1 MMVPDYTLIA
11 EVILYS
17 EGFEDSLTLAHKMTR
32 MYALCSE
39 QLSQQDH
46 YDFGMRAV
54 KSVLVMAG
62 SLKRSNP
69 DKREDVVLLRALR
82 DSNLPK
88 FLHEDTI
95 LFQAIL
101 QDLFPGLEIPEHD
114 YGVFKTTIEGC
125 TVAKKLQPKD
135 CVTKKVI
142 QLFETMEV
150 RHGVMLVGPTGG
162 GKTSAYQILQDSLTK
177 LHAEGT
183 TKELESEFPAVVRF
197 YHLFLLFTFFSVCPP
212 TIQYFTGYGKKVADY
227 RPVRTKILNP
237 KAVTMGELYGEF
249 NLLTMEWKDGLLATA
264 VREAVQVLYPSK
276 PNPLSSPGPS
286 VECWFVCWFAGLFVI
301 TGGLPATEIGK
312 DTTEDHKWIV
322 NDGPVDALWIEN
334 MNTVLDDNKMLCLA
348 NSERIKLN
356 NTIHMLFEVQD
367 LAVASPATVS
377 RCGMVFIDASEL
389 GWRPVIETWID
400 SESFTWKQETKDYVW
415 NLFNS
420 YIDPCLKYVKKNLIE
435 AMPQVSVSKAQTV
448 AMLFESLV
456 FGPGGPDLQSD
467 PLRLHSFLAT
477 IFAWCLAW
485 GVGGNLDESCNDKFD
500 SHIKDVLSECPD
512 VKFWGNMCVCGY
524 SLTPGAPTP
533 STNLKIGFIIIP
545 YFDLMVPTIDTTRF
559 GYLMDKLLAL
569 NRPILFTGSTGVG
582 KSVIAKQRLYEL
594 SEQQNYVPAF
604 MNFSAQTNSFRTQ
617 EIIENKLEKKRK
629 NILGAPKDKRVVIL
643 VDDLNMPKLEQYGAQ
658 PPIELLRQFQD
669 FRGFYDRDKLFWKEV
684 QDVILAA
691 ACAPPGGGRNPVTP
705 RFIRHFSMFSIPS
718 AADFTLK
725 TIFLSITKGFLQEFP
740 PIVKEMAGSI
750 VNAAVEIY
758 ARMST
763 DLLPTPAKAHYIF
776 NLRDLSKLVQ
786 GILQADVG
794 YIREAPI
801 MFRLFCHESLRVF
814 HDRLIDN
821 TDKRFFCDILS
832 QMSSKHFN
840 QDYAAETF
848 EKKPIIFGDF
858 MKVGAEAKDRLYEDI
873 KDMDKLQRILN
884 DYLDDYNM
892 SCPKEMKL
900 VFFLDAIQ
908 HISRI
913 ARMVRQPR
921 GNALLVGVG
930 GCGKQ
935 SLTRLACHMSGYK
948 CIQIELTRGYNY
960 DSFHEDLKGLYHSA
974 GVEGNNT
981 VFLFTDTQIV
991 VEEFLEDIN
1000 NILNSG
1006 EISNLF
1012 PPEEFEAIINAVRPK
1027 AKEAGVLESD
1037 RDGIYDHFISRVRD
1051 NLHIV
1056 LCMSPVGDSFRTRCR
1071 MFPSIVNCCT
1081 IDWFTQWPKEALLSV
1096 SNTFFADVDIGVSD
1110 EVKSALFFSELRR
1123 HVYTTPT
1130 SYLELINL
1138 YLSMLND
1145 KRKQL
1150 CAARDRV
1157 DNGLKKL
1164 LETNDLVANMEVE
1177 LTALGPELK
1186 RKSED
1191 TDILMVKLEKDQV
1204 EADKVRAVVSEE
1216 EAIAK
1221 EKADETEAIAE
1232 DAQRD
1237 LDEALP
1243 LLYAANKALDSLDKS
1258 DIAEVRVFA
1267 NPPEMVMVVMEAV
1280 CILLGSK
1287 PDWASAKGLLGDST
1301 FLSRLTN
1308 YDKDNI
1314 PDKILRTL
1322 KKYIDNPKFVPEIV
1336 EKTSK
1341 ACRSL
1346 CLWVRAIDS
1355 YAHVFRTV
1363 EPKRQKLEGAQAELA
1378 VVQEELAKKQASL
1391 KEVEDK
1397 IKELQDSFEASVRE
1411 KETLQRNIALTAARL
1426 KRAGKLVTALG
1437 DEQVRWAETV
1447 EAFQREIDNVAGN
1460 VFIAS
1465 ACVAYYGPFTSK
1477 YREMLVTEWV
1487 ERCQELGIPVSQDFS
1502 LVSTL
1507 ADPFEIRQ
1515 WNLEGLPRDNVSTE
1529 NAVLVTKGRR
1539 WPLMIDPQDQA
1550 NRWIVGR
1557 ERKNG
1562 LKVVK
1567 LTDKNLLRTL
1577 ENAIRIGLPVLI
1589 EEVGET
1595 LDPALEPIL
1604 LKQTFVQ
1611 GGRLLIRLGDSDVD
1625 YDKNFRFYMTSKMSN
1640 PHYMPE
1646 IFIKVTIIN
1655 FTVTRL
1661 GLEDQLLADV
1671 VRLERPDLEEQRNA
1685 LIMKINADK
1694 QKLKDIEDKILKM
1707 LFHSEGNILDD
1718 EELIETLNDSKVMSK
1733 EINKRLKEAEETEEM
1748 ISKARAKY
1756 LPVATRG
1763 SVIYFVTADLS
1774 EIDPMY
1780 QYSLKYFTSL
1790 FVRVIE
1796 TAEKA
1801 SDLEKRLNILMDGIT
1816 LTMYNNIGRGL
1827 FERHKVCFS
1836 FMLCVEIMKQAET
1849 LTMEEWNF
1857 FIRGLPP
1864 LDKERPKKPV
1874 MCTFMDDA
1882 TWDLLVDVEEAMPM
1896 YSGITNDIRL
1906 TPVKVNVGSYVMEL
1920 NPAKFDG
1927 YIDNVPEPPEDLST
1941 EEIPP
1946 GAPKGHWQKR
1956 LTKFQQLTL
1965 VKYFKPEALSE
1976 CLNTFVVE
1984 NLGKAFVENPP
1995 QHLGALYDDMS
2006 KAVPL
2011 IFVLSSGSDP
2021 MAAFLRFAR
2030 EREYEE
2036 RVHSIS
2042 LGQGQGPVAE
2052 KLIFAALKTGDWVFL
2067 QNCHLAKSWML
2078 SMEEIIKNFSI
2089 PDADIHDDFRL
2100 FLSSMPAPFFPVS
2113 VLQNGIKVTS
2123 EPPKGLRSNLRR
2135 AFGELTKGDFE
2146 DHILKAD
2153 WCKIVFGICFF
2164 HAVVLERR
2172 KFGPLAFNIPYEFAD
2187 SDREC
2192 AIDNFKLFTAD
2203 GELPWDA
2210 LQFITAEI
2218 TYGGRVTDAWDQRV
2232 LKVVLERFFQPSS
2245 LEPGY
2250 LYCSSDL
2257 YHPLETISL
2266 ENYKDYIEELPIIDP
2281 PEIFDMYQNANI
2293 SFQKKESMFMV
2304 NTILE
2309 VQPRLVV
2316 ASGGKSSDEI
2326 VFELADLM
2334 LSKLPEKLDIDTALA
2349 EMFEPDEKGRINS
2362 LSTVLSQEVSRF
2374 NKLLSVIISSLLNIK
2389 KAIKGLAVMSESL
2402 EAIFN
2407 SMLGNQVP
2415 EEWANAAYPSLKP
2428 LGSWVKDLELRL
2440 QFIMRWMEYG
2450 QPKSYWMSGFFFPQG
2465 FITGALQNFA
2475 RKYDVP
2481 IDALKFRFNVLPGPH
2496 YREQADVA
2504 AAEQADQA
2512 FDDSAYEMPEDGV
2525 LIHGLY
2531 LDSASWDDEKNLLG
2545 DARFGVMNPPMPI
2558 MHLLPDPDYVEESE
2572 GQYDYPLYKTGER
2585 AGTLST
2591 TGHST
2596 NFVIKC
2602 FLPTDMT
2609 REHWIGKGTALLCQL
2624 NQ

>member
-1 MMVPDYTLIA
+1 
-11 EVILYS
+11 
-17 EGFEDSLTLAHKMTR
+17 
-32 MYALCSE
+32 
-39 QLSQQDH
+39 
-46 YDFGMRAV
+46 
-54 KSVLVMAG
+54 MA
-62 SLKRSNP
+62 P
-69 DKREDVVLLRALR
+69 
-82 DSNLPK
+82 
-88 FLHEDTI
+88 
-95 LFQAIL
+95 AI
-101 QDLFPGLEIPEHD
+101 
-114 YGVFKTTIEGC
+114 
-125 TVAKKLQPKD
+125 
-135 CVTKKVI
+135 VT
-142 QLFETMEV
+142 
-150 RHGVMLVGPTGG
+150 
-162 GKTSAYQILQDSLTK
+162 
-177 LHAEGT
+177 
-183 TKELESEFPAVVRF
+183 
-197 YHLFLLFTFFSVCPP
+197 
-212 TIQYFTGYGKKVADY
+212 
-227 RPVRTKILNP
+227 
-237 KAVTMGELYGEF
+237 
-249 NLLTMEWKDGLLATA
+249 
-264 VREAVQVLYPSK
+264 
-276 PNPLSSPGPS
+276 
-286 VECWFVCWFAGLFVI
+286 
-301 TGGLPATEIGK
+301 
-312 DTTEDHKWIV
+312 
-322 NDGPVDALWIEN
+322 
-334 MNTVLDDNKMLCLA
+334 
-348 NSERIKLN
+348 
-356 NTIHMLFEVQD
+356 
-367 LAVASPATVS
+367 
-377 RCGMVFIDASEL
+377 
-389 GWRPVIETWID
+389 
-400 SESFTWKQETKDYVW
+400 
-415 NLFNS
+415 
-420 YIDPCLKYVKKNLIE
+420 
-435 AMPQVSVSKAQTV
+435 
-448 AMLFESLV
+448 
-456 FGPGGPDLQSD
+456 
-467 PLRLHSFLAT
+467 
-477 IFAWCLAW
+477 
-485 GVGGNLDESCNDKFD
+485 
-500 SHIKDVLSECPD
+500 
-512 VKFWGNMCVCGY
+512 
-524 SLTPGAPTP
+524 
-533 STNLKIGFIIIP
+533 
-545 YFDLMVPTIDTTRF
+545 
-559 GYLMDKLLAL
+559 
-569 NRPILFTGSTGVG
+569 
-582 KSVIAKQRLYEL
+582 
-594 SEQQNYVPAF
+594 
-604 MNFSAQTNSFRTQ
+604 
-617 EIIENKLEKKRK
+617 
-629 NILGAPKDKRVVIL
+629 
-643 VDDLNMPKLEQYGAQ
+643 
-658 PPIELLRQFQD
+658 
-669 FRGFYDRDKLFWKEV
+669 
-684 QDVILAA
+684 
-691 ACAPPGGGRNPVTP
+691 
-705 RFIRHFSMFSIPS
+705 
-718 AADFTLK
+718 
-725 TIFLSITKGFLQEFP
+725 
-740 PIVKEMAGSI
+740 
-750 VNAAVEIY
+750 AAVEIY
-758 ARMST
+758 FRMST

-786 GILQADVG
+786 GVLQADVG
-794 YIREAPI
+794 YIREPI
-801 MFRLFCHESLRVF
+801 AMFRLFCHESLRVF

-821 TDKRFFCDILS
+821 TDKKYYCDILS
-832 QMSSKHFN
+832 QMASKHFS

-858 MKVGAEAKDRLYEDI
+858 MKVGADPKDRLYEDI
-873 KDMDKLQRILN
+873 KEMPRLQKILN

-908 HISRI
+908 HVSRI

-930 GCGKQ
+930 GTGKQ
-935 SLTRLACHMSGYK
+935 SLTRLACHMSGYT

-960 DSFHEDLKGLYHSA
+960 DSFHEDLKLLYQSA

-1012 PPEEFEAIINAVRPK
+1012 PADEFEAIINAVRPK
-1027 AKEAGVLESD
+1027 AKEAGVVESD

-1056 LCMSPVGDSFRTRCR
+1056 LCMSPVGDAFRARCR

-1096 SNTFFADVDIGVSD
+1096 SNEFFSDIDIGVTD
-1110 EVKSALFFSELRR
+1110 EVKEALACCCEVIHTSVSDMSERFFAELRR
-1123 HVYTTPT
+1123 HVYSTPT

-1145 KRKQL
+1145 KRKSL
-1150 CAARDRV
+1150 CTARDRV
-1157 DNGLKKL
+1157 ANGLKKL

-1186 RKSED
+1186 KKSED
-1191 TDILMVKLEKDQV
+1191 TDTLMVKLEKDQID
-1204 EADKVRAVVSEE
+1204 ADKVRAVVSEE
-1216 EAIAK
+1216 EASAK
-1221 EKADETEAIAE
+1221 EKAEETEAIAE

-1280 CILLGSK
+1280 CILMGQK
-1287 PDWASAKGLLGDST
+1287 ADWASAKSLLGDTT
-1301 FLSRLTN
+1301 FLTRLVN

-1314 PDKILRTL
+1314 PERILKNLR
-1322 KKYIDNPKFVPEIV
+1322 KYIDNPKFVPDIV
-1336 EKTSK
+1336 EKTSR
-1341 ACRSL
+1341 ACKSL

-1363 EPKRQKLEGAQAELA
+1363 EPKREKLNVAQQELA
-1378 VVQEELAKKQASL
+1378 TVQSQLAKKQAAL
-1391 KEVEDK
+1391 QEVEDK
-1397 IKELQDSFEASVRE
+1397 VKLLQDTFDSSVRA
-1411 KETLQRNIALTAARL
+1411 KEGLQKNIALTAARL

-1447 EAFQREIDNVAGN
+1447 TAFQREIDNVAGD

-1465 ACVAYYGPFTSK
+1465 ACVAYYGPFTAH
-1477 YREMLVTEWV
+1477 YRELLVAEWISK
-1487 ERCQELGIPVSQDFS
+1487 CQELQIPVSSDFS

-1550 NRWIVGR
+1550 NRWIVGK

-1562 LKVVK
+1562 LKIVK

-1625 YDKNFRFYMTSKMSN
+1625 YDKNFRFYMTSKLSN

-1718 EELIETLNDSKVMSK
+1718 EELIETLNDSKVMSM
-1733 EINKRLKEAEETEEM
+1733 EINARLKEAEETEVK
-1748 ISKARAKY
+1748 ISKARSKY
-1756 LPVATRG
+1756 IPVATRG
-1763 SVIYFVTADLS
+1763 SVLYFVTADLS

-1790 FVRVIE
+1790 FVKVIE
-1796 TAEKA
+1796 TSEKVP
-1801 SDLEKRLNILMDGIT
+1801 DLERRLQILLDDIT

-1836 FMLCVEIMKQAET
+1836 FMLCVEIMKQAGAISAD
-1849 LTMEEWNF
+1849 EWNF

-1864 LDKERPKKPV
+1864 LEKERPKKPIT
-1874 MCTFMDDA
+1874 CTFLDDF
-1882 TWDLLVDVEEAMPM
+1882 TWNLLVDVEEAMPS
-1896 YSGITNDIRL
+1896 YAGITNDIKL
-1906 TPVKVNVGSYVMEL
+1906 TPVNVTVGSYQLSL
-1920 NPAKFDG
+1920 NPKTFTG

-1941 EEIPP
+1941 EELPP
-1946 GAPKGHWQKR
+1946 GVPRGHWNKR
-1956 LTKFQQLTL
+1956 LNLFQKLTL
-1965 VKYFKPEALSE
+1965 IKYFKSEALVE
-1976 CLNTFVVE
+1976 CLSSFVVE
-1984 NLGKAFVENPP
+1984 DLGSSFVENPP
-1995 QHLGALYDDMS
+1995 TNLGALYQDMT

-2011 IFVLSSGSDP
+2011 IFILSSGSDP
-2021 MAAFLRFAR
+2021 MAAFLRFAK
-2030 EREYEE
+2030 EKEYEE

-2052 KLIFAALKTGDWVFL
+2052 TLIFAALKSGDWIFL

-2078 SMEEIIKNFSI
+2078 SMEEIIKNFSS
-2089 PDADIHDDFRL
+2089 PDAEIHENFRL

-2123 EPPKGLRSNLRR
+2123 EPPKGLRSNMRR
-2135 AFGELTKGDFE
+2135 AFGELTKSDFE
-2146 DHILKAD
+2146 DHILKTD
-2153 WCKIVFGICFF
+2153 WTKIIFGICFF

-2192 AIDNFKLFTAD
+2192 AVDNFKLFTSD

-2218 TYGGRVTDAWDQRV
+2218 TYGGRVTDEWDQRV
-2232 LKVVLERFFQPSS
+2232 LKVVLNRFFRRET
-2245 LEPGY
+2245 LESGY
-2250 LYCSSDL
+2250 LYSSSDF
-2257 YHPLETISL
+2257 YHALETTSL
-2266 ENYKDYIEELPIIDP
+2266 TSYKEYIEQLPIIDP
-2281 PEIFDMYQNANI
+2281 PEIFDMYENANI
-2293 SFQKKESMFMV
+2293 SYQKKESMYMI

-2309 VQPRLVV
+2309 VQPRMV
-2316 ASGGKSSDEI
+2316 SGGSGKSSDEI
-2326 VFELADLM
+2326 VFEMADLII
-2334 LSKLPEKLDIDTALA
+2334 SKLPQKLDIDLALP

-2362 LSTVLSQEVSRF
+2362 LSTVLSQEIVRF
-2374 NKLLSVIISSLLNIK
+2374 NKLLSVILSSLINIK
-2389 KAIKGLAVMSESL
+2389 KAIKGLAVMSDQL

-2407 SMLGNQVP
+2407 CMVLNIVP
-2415 EEWANAAYPSLKP
+2415 EPWADAAYPSLKP

-2440 QFIMRWMEYG
+2440 QFISRWMDYG
-2450 QPKSYWMSGFFFPQG
+2450 QPKSYWLSGFFFPQG

-2481 IDALKFRFNVLPGPH
+2481 IDALKFRFGVMPY
-2496 YREQADVA
+2496 YRAQVDVA
-2504 AAEQADQA
+2504 AAEIADQA
-2512 FDDSAYEMPEDGV
+2512 FEDSHYEKPSDGV
-2525 LIHGLY
+2525 LVHGLY
-2531 LDSASWDDEKNLLG
+2531 IDSGSWDDENNQLA
-2545 DARFGVMNPPMPI
+2545 DAKYGVMNPPMPV
-2558 MHLLPDPDYVEESE
+2558 MHLVPDPDYEVEEDRYE
-2572 GQYDYPLYKTGER
+2572 CPLYKTSER

-2602 FLPTDMT
+2602 LLPSDKGQD
-2609 REHWIGKGTALLCQL
+2609 HWIGKGTALLCQL
-2624 NQ
+2624 SQ